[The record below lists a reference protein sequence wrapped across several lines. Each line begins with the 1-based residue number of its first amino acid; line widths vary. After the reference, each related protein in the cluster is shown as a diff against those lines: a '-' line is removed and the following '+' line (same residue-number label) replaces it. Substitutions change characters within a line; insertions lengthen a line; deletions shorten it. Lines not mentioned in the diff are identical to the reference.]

1 MQRIFEILGTL
12 NGFFPLCAWL
22 KDLLRDCARFS
33 QPLLGKRSA
42 NSGFQPGQFS
52 LVGFLSGRRIDI
64 DHRRPATGH
73 DAVKRV
79 VILLANRIELVIVT
93 TRTRNCETKERLG
106 HNINLILGCSHQL
119 VERIRRSKALQH
131 ETIMSRTDR
140 RFVQAKLHVKT
151 RLRQQVAG
159 DVFAQQL
166 VVRHIGIER
175 TDEVVTI
182 LVGIRDGR
190 IALAPE

>member
-1 MQRIFEILGTL
+1 M
-12 NGFFPLCAWL
+12 
-22 KDLLRDCARFS
+22 
-33 QPLLGKRSA
+33 
-42 NSGFQPGQFS
+42 
-52 LVGFLSGRRIDI
+52 
-64 DHRRPATGH
+64 
-73 DAVKRV
+73 
-79 VILLANRIELVIVT
+79 IVT
-93 TRTRNCETKERLG
+93 SRTRNREAKKCLR
-106 HNINLILGCSHQL
+106 HHVDLILGCSHQF

-140 RFVQAKLHVKT
+140 RFIQAKLHVKT

-175 TDEVVTI
+175 TDEVVAI